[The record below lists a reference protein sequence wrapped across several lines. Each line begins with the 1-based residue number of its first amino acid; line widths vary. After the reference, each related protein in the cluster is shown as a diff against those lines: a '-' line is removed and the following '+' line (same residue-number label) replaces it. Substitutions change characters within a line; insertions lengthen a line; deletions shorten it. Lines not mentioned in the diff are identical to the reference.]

1 MKTLIHT
8 NAELQLF
15 LKVDSTFVISTL
27 FPYQVE
33 AINKYLR
40 SVMGNELT
48 DTLLDYYNFEGPDPD
63 PEVPI
68 DYSILD
74 NLLPYAQRVVA
85 KFAFFQGAPNMDLK
99 LTDAGFG
106 VVSNQNLAPASKD
119 RVNRFVASLEA
130 DGWDAVETLL
140 RFLEMNAEEYPS
152 WTESDAYTMQCRNFI
167 NSAEE
172 FDKYVNIGK
181 SRLKFMNFRT
191 VMDNIEILQI
201 EPVISKGLA
210 DLIREEVRSGDIS
223 EENKVL
229 LPYLKRAVANYVAA
243 SEIDP
248 KYKLT
253 ADHYLGE
260 VRRILDANPVNYP
273 LYQQTVYVADK
284 TYQAFENTDDNA
296 FFVAGQ

>member
-8 NAELQLF
+8 VTELQLF

-40 SVMGNELT
+40 SALGNDLT
-48 DTLLDYYNFEGPDPD
+48 DTLLDFYNFEGPEPD

-68 DYSILD
+68 DYSSLE

-85 KFAFFQGAPNMDLK
+85 KFSFFQGAPNMDLK

-119 RVNRFVASLEA
+119 RVNRFVASLEG

-140 RFLEMNAEEYPS
+140 RFLEMNAGEYPS

-181 SRLKFMNFRT
+181 SRLKFMNFRNI
-191 VMDNIEILQI
+191 MDNIEILQI
-201 EPVISKGLA
+201 EPVISKALA
-210 DLIREEVRSGDIS
+210 DQIREEIREDDLSGP
-223 EENKVL
+223 NKLL

-248 KYKLT
+248 KFKLT

-260 VRRILDANPVNYP
+260 VRRVLDANPSDYP
-273 LYQQTVYVADK
+273 LYQQLVFVADK
-284 TYQAFENTDDNA
+284 TYQAFENTQDNA